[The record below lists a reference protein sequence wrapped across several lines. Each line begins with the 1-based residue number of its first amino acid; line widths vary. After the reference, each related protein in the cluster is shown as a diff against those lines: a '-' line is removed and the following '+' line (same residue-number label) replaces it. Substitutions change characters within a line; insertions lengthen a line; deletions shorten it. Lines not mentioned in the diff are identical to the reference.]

1 LTCGF
6 FRREVIRRRREAAM
20 QDRLRA
26 ALRQLNTPYAEIRLE
41 RRECTR
47 LVYRGD
53 ELVTVDSSIDYG
65 GFARAL
71 AAGGGW
77 GAVTFTGDA
86 DLRDHVGDA
95 IRLARSIEADPVTL
109 APIAPLTAWVSAR
122 LPIDFRAV
130 PLSDKQLLIEG
141 YNDLLLNGDPCI
153 ESTYVAYSDAFSTT
167 WYANTAGA
175 FIYQE
180 RPLIDLNFAAVAR
193 AGENVQRGNKSLALA
208 GGYEAVLD
216 RTELA
221 RSAAQLAVEQ
231 LSARAVKAGRYT
243 VVLDPI
249 MAGLFTHEAFGHLSE
264 ADFIAENP
272 EARAMMTL
280 GRQFGPRNLNI
291 YDDGSVPRLRG
302 SAAYDDEGVP
312 AQKTWLLREGE
323 LVGRLHNRE
332 TAGQMGECPTGN
344 ARATSYRYAPQVRMT
359 NTALAP
365 SDGGT
370 LPDLIRDVELGV
382 YACDWAGGETLLED
396 FTFVAKHGYMIRR
409 GELAEPL
416 RSMTLT
422 GNVFETLHNI
432 DGIGSDFAWDE
443 SSGDCGKGAEGLPV
457 CDGGPHVRVRDV
469 LVGGA

>member
-1 LTCGF
+1 
-6 FRREVIRRRREAAM
+6 M
-20 QDRLRA
+20 QDRLCA

-41 RRECTR
+41 RRESTR

-53 ELVTVDSSIDYG
+53 QLVTVDNSIDYG

-71 AAGGGW
+71 ATGGGW

-95 IRLARSIEADPVTL
+95 MRLAQTIETDPITL
-109 APIAPLTAWVSAR
+109 APTMPITDRVWAH
-122 LPIDFRAV
+122 LPIDFREI
-130 PLSDKQLLIEG
+130 PLSDKQTLLAG
-141 YNDLLLNGDPCI
+141 YHDLLLSCDPRI
-153 ESTYVAYSDAFSTT
+153 ESAHVSYSDAFLAT
-167 WYANTAGA
+167 WYANTEGA
-175 FIYQE
+175 YIYQE
-180 RPLIDLNFAAVAR
+180 RPLIDLQFAAVAR
-193 AGENVQRGNKSLALA
+193 DGDNVQWGYKSLALA
-208 GGYEAVLD
+208 CGYEAVLD
-216 RTELA
+216 RHELA

-231 LSARAVKAGRYT
+231 LSAQVVKAGHYT

-272 EARAMMTL
+272 DARAMMTL
-280 GRQFGPRNLNI
+280 GRRFGPRNLNL
-291 YDDGSVPRLRG
+291 YDDGSVARLRG
-302 SAAYDDEGVP
+302 SVVYDDEGT
-312 AQKTWLLREGE
+312 ATQKTWLMREGV
-323 LVGRLHNRE
+323 LVGHLHSRE
-332 TAGQMGECPTGN
+332 TAGQMNESPTGN

-359 NTALAP
+359 NTAIAP
-365 SDGGT
+365 SDGGS
-370 LPDLIRDVELGV
+370 LRDLIKDVELGV

-396 FTFVAKHGYMIRR
+396 FTFVAKHGYLIRH

-422 GNVFETLHNI
+422 GNVFETLQNI

-443 SSGDCGKGAEGLPV
+443 SSGDCGKGEEGLPV
-457 CDGGPHVRVRDV
+457 CDGGPHLRVRDV

>member
-1 LTCGF
+1 
-6 FRREVIRRRREAAM
+6 M
-20 QDRLRA
+20 QDRLQA

-41 RRECTR
+41 RRESTR

-53 ELVTVDSSIDYG
+53 QLVTADMSIDYG

-71 AAGGGW
+71 AIHGGW

-86 DLRDHVGDA
+86 DLRDRIVDA
-95 IRLARSIEADPVTL
+95 IRLANALDVDPITL
-109 APIAPLTAWVSAR
+109 APIEPVTDWVYAKP
-122 LPIDFRAV
+122 PIDFRTIA
-130 PLSDKQLLIEG
+130 LSEKQALIAG
-141 YNDLLLNGDPCI
+141 YNELLLNFDPRI
-153 ESTYVAYSDAFSTT
+153 ESTYSAYSDAFVTT
-167 WYANTAGA
+167 WYANTEGA

-180 RPLIDLNFAAVAR
+180 HPLIDLQLAAVAR
-193 AGENVQRGNKSLALA
+193 DGENVQRGYKSVALA
-208 GGYEAVLD
+208 AGYEAALD

-221 RSAAQLAVEQ
+221 RSAAQLAVAQ
-231 LSARAVKAGRYT
+231 LSAQTVKAGRYT
-243 VVLDPI
+243 IVLDPI

-272 EARAMMTL
+272 DARAMMLL

-291 YDDGSVPRLRG
+291 YDDGAVPRLRG
-302 SAAYDDEGVP
+302 SLAYDDEGVP
-312 AQKTWLLREGE
+312 VQKTWLMRDGV
-323 LVGRLHNRE
+323 LVGRLHSRE
-332 TAGQMGECPTGN
+332 TAGQMGERPTGN

-365 SDGGT
+365 SDGGA
-370 LPDLIRDVELGV
+370 LHDLIKDVELGV
-382 YACDWAGGETLLED
+382 YASDWAGGETLLED
-396 FTFVAKHGYMIRR
+396 FTFVAKHGYMIRH

-416 RSMTLT
+416 RAMTLT
-422 GNVFETLHNI
+422 GNVFETLQNI

-457 CDGGPHVRVRDV
+457 CDGGPHIRVRDV